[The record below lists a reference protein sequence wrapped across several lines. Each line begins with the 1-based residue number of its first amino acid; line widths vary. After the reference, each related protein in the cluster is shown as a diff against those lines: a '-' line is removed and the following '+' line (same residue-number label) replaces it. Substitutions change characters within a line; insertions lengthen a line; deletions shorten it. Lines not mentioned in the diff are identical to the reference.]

1 MTTRVNRRLRW
12 VVGSIARG
20 SILPLPIA
28 LALAPISA
36 ADPADPCSMA
46 DLLACA
52 EQNAALP
59 PSGASDVAGTTD
71 PVLQPGG
78 GSELGIPA
86 GGGPPEVYLPSGPSG
101 GGSDIGI
108 PAGGGPPEVF
118 LPTP

>member
-1 MTTRVNRRLRW
+1 MNTSGHRRLRR
-12 VVGSIARG
+12 VAGSIALG
-20 SILPLPIA
+20 VLLPIPIG
-28 LALAPISA
+28 LAFAPVSL

-46 DLLACA
+46 DLIACA

-86 GGGPPEVYLPSGPSG
+86 GGGPPQVFLPSGPTG
-101 GGSDIGI
+101 GGSDLGI
-108 PAGGGPPEVF
+108 PAGGGPPQVY